1 MRLCLFNKEKKVNKI
16 RYRTYLIA
24 LLLAA
29 PITVPVQAEDD
40 SAVILLQFDVAEK
53 NIEHTYKG
61 LEPGGIKSDAKFSGS
76 LSSAI
81 YGIGIGKNRFYANL
95 SLEQT
100 LRSDTS
106 YKPETQGFLDISRN
120 DQSLT
125 LGYSLSKMAT
135 LFLGYKRGA
144 TLASGLSVDTGGGDP
159 ATPNS
164 LEFVEIGPYIGGNIN
179 LSINDTNTIGLNL
192 AYADMD
198 GEINNKISKIGGA
211 GSGPA
216 SAEGT
221 ADGFSL
227 GLKWT
232 RMVSAQANLNIGLKF
247 YRYKTKAIDLNNL
260 PTSFQSDYMY
270 FTVGLNYLL

>member
-1 MRLCLFNKEKKVNKI
+1 MNKI
-16 RYRTYLIA
+16 RYRTCLIA
-24 LLLAA
+24 LLLTA
-29 PITVPVQAEDD
+29 PITVPVQAEND
-40 SAVILLQFDVAEK
+40 SAVVLLQFDIAEK
-53 NIEHTYKG
+53 SIEHAYKG
-61 LEPGGIKSDAKFSGS
+61 IETDGNISDAKFSGN

-100 LRSDTS
+100 LRSDTN
-106 YKPETQGFLDISRN
+106 YRPGTEGFLDISRN

-135 LFLGYKRGA
+135 LFIGYKRGA
-144 TLASGLSVDTGGGDP
+144 TLVSGLSVDTGGS
-159 ATPNS
+159 ASPNS

-179 LSINDTNTIGLNL
+179 FFVNDANTLGLNL

-198 GEINNKISKIGGA
+198 GEINNEIDKTGGSN
-211 GSGPA
+211 SGPA
-216 SAEGT
+216 SAKGT

-232 RMVSAQANLNIGLKF
+232 RTVSAQANLNIGLKF
-247 YRYKTKAIDLNNL
+247 YRYKTKATDLNNL

-270 FTVGLNYLL
+270 FTVGLNYLM

>member
-1 MRLCLFNKEKKVNKI
+1 MNKI
-16 RYRTYLIA
+16 RYRIYLIA
-24 LLLAA
+24 LLLMA
-29 PITVPVQAEDD
+29 PITVPVQAEDN
-40 SAVILLQFDVAEK
+40 STVILLQFDIAEK
-53 NIEHTYKG
+53 SIEHLYKG
-61 LEPGGIKSDAKFSGS
+61 IEPGGNKSDAKFSGN

-81 YGIGIGKNRFYANL
+81 YGIGIAKNRFYANL

-100 LRSDTS
+100 LRSDNS
-106 YKPETQGFLDISRN
+106 YKPETGGFLDISRN

-125 LGYSLSKMAT
+125 LGYSVSKMAT

-144 TLASGLSVDTGGGDP
+144 TLASGLSVDPDNIIP

-179 LSINDTNTIGLNL
+179 FSINDTNLIGLSL

-198 GEINNKISKIGGA
+198 GEINNKIDKAGGA

-232 RMVSAQANLNIGLKF
+232 RTVSAQTNLNIGLKF
-247 YRYKTKAIDLNNL
+247 YRYKTKATDLNNL
-260 PTSFQSDYMY
+260 PTSFDSDYMY